1 MWRRTSAM
9 VAVAATAAVAVACG
23 GSGAGAQSG
32 ADLAFVQ
39 VLPGGAS
46 RAAAPLMQQPL
57 AAQAVRPARVQAAA
71 GQAGASSSFAGSAA
85 AVMALVAIAGAG
97 FARQQERMRG
107 ALALRRLR
115 LAGKEVPR
123 NKELAW
129 GIASSVFGIGKATAF
144 QVCKDAG
151 VDPHKRPFELSEEEE
166 LRLVAQMENY
176 TLENPLRRMYKAN
189 CQLLLEIKHRRGIR
203 MQKGLPVRFQR
214 SKTNNRSARVLNPWR
229 L

>member
-1 MWRRTSAM
+1 MLRQ
-9 VAVAATAAVAVACG
+9 TAAVAAIAGIVAVASVAACNVR
-23 GSGAGAQSG
+23 AGERGG

-39 VLPGGAS
+39 ALPAAS
-46 RAAAPLMQQPL
+46 FRVNQFHAASP
-57 AAQAVRPARVQAAA
+57 AQAVRPAMMQAPAA
-71 GQAGASSSFAGSAA
+71 QPGVSSFAGTAA
-85 AVMALVAIAGAG
+85 AMVALIAVAGAG
-97 FARQQERMRG
+97 LARQNERVRG

-115 LAGKEVPR
+115 LAGQEVPR

-129 GIASSVFGIGKATAF
+129 GMASTVFGIGKATAF
-144 QVCKDAG
+144 QICKDCG

-166 LRLVAQMENY
+166 LRLVEQTENY